1 MKHFSNRALA
11 CLALSLFARLLYAN
25 DGGFLHKR
33 KSLGAKIKHH
43 GQESKPEDVKANHIF
58 RHQL

>member
-25 DGGFLHKR
+25 DGGFLENI
-33 KSLGAKIKHH
+33 SM
-43 GQESKPEDVKANHIF
+43 ENVKANHIF